1 MQVQLSLQR
10 EDQSYDYG
18 QLIETKIIEIDK
30 ANNKYKQVFIFNE
43 GEGLNRKSRELKF
56 HVAYDNYNI
65 STSDVKTRVF
75 QVPISSLSNINESSD
90 IDKIANKKD
99 ISSKIKFDNVQ
110 EDTADGRKVTKIK
123 TRSLPATYSG
133 TILVEIEMSYNENQP
148 IGLGSNYNFNMTA
161 QHGNKCWLEKSYPNE
176 AGVPVVKTT
185 VYHTIKF
192 DGNGGQWQM
201 NPVTVE
207 DGTIYNIPGS
217 SFIAPDG
224 KVFDGWLVDGQKKYA
239 GDKITVTSDLILIA
253 QWKDKAP
260 DQVTVSFKPGE
271 GSGTM
276 PDEKV
281 NVGSNYR
288 LPTNGFTEPN
298 GKEFKAWLV
307 NGVEYQPGAS
317 IQVNADTTVTAL

>member
-1 MQVQLSLQR
+1 M
-10 EDQSYDYG
+10 
-18 QLIETKIIEIDK
+18 
-30 ANNKYKQVFIFNE
+30 
-43 GEGLNRKSRELKF
+43 
-56 HVAYDNYNI
+56 
-65 STSDVKTRVF
+65 
-75 QVPISSLSNINESSD
+75 
-90 IDKIANKKD
+90 
-99 ISSKIKFDNVQ
+99 
-110 EDTADGRKVTKIK
+110 
-123 TRSLPATYSG
+123 
-133 TILVEIEMSYNENQP
+133 LVR
-148 IGLGSNYNFNMTA
+148 
-161 QHGNKCWLEKSYPNE
+161 KSYPNE

-317 IQVNADTTVTAL
+317 IQVNADTTVTALWKDKAPETFTVSVQNPQEGGTITASPTSATEGTPINLTVTPKEGYEIESVTMNGKALSAGADGTYSFTMPASNVTVSATFKAVGPNQGEVEIPSNSFAQITNKQVGIEFKVIKQVTYGQYLPGAKFELTKMTNDKYDTVDETLKK